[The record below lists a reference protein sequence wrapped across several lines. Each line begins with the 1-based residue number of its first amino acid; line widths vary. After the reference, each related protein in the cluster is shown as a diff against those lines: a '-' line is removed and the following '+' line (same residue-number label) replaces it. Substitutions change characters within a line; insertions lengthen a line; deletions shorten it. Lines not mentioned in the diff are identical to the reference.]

1 MCGYT
6 RGRSDA
12 ADAGVGGRHVH
23 LELTAVR
30 RRPISTHAMRAVVSA
45 LALAAVT
52 SCSTTP
58 PPQPT
63 VARLAALHSL
73 VDSGGELPRP
83 RLPPDA
89 DTNSAAA
96 YYHVAEPLVRFGS
109 TLDTA
114 EMALYWAS
122 RLDPAWPDPI
132 YARGMVLLRAL
143 QHDAFETW
151 LKTRSL
157 KAARHV
163 GLTPRQVQLVDSLM
177 RIAWARNPFL
187 YTGLEFPQLD
197 PSRRGDPVQG
207 ASLAYAT
214 RQFARA
220 ESLFAVALRKHPEDV
235 GVRIDRARALFFLG
249 RYDSTVAELEAARD
263 SVRGRAEART
273 SAVMISGEMFEYA
286 VGIVRVQ
293 QDDFPAAR
301 AAFERAL
308 TANLGFYWAHARL
321 AGAALAL
328 GDTATALAE
337 LDLAVQLEDHD
348 PVLRLYDGAILHA
361 AGRSGEAAVQ
371 LRRAIALDPYYAA
384 PYYWLAGVYAA
395 QGKPQD
401 AIEQYP
407 SFVARAARADPD
419 RPRALRALAALG
431 ASPPG
436 PAGVDSGLVP
446 RHF

>member
-1 MCGYT
+1 MC
-6 RGRSDA
+6 
-12 ADAGVGGRHVH
+12 
-23 LELTAVR
+23 
-30 RRPISTHAMRAVVSA
+30 THAMRAVVSA

-63 VARLAALHSL
+63 VARLAELHSL
-73 VDSGGELPRP
+73 VDSGEELPRP

-96 YYHVAEPLVRFGS
+96 YYHSAEPLVRFGS
-109 TLDTA
+109 KLDTA

-151 LKTRSL
+151 LKTRSV

-321 AGAALAL
+321 AGAALTL
-328 GDTATALAE
+328 GDTGTALSE
-337 LDLAVQLEDHD
+337 LDMAVQLEGRD
-348 PVLRLYDGAILHA
+348 PVLRLYDGVVLAGAGRLDDA
-361 AGRSGEAAVQ
+361 AGQ
-371 LRRAIALDPYYAA
+371 LERAIALDPHYAT
-384 PYYWLAGVYAA
+384 PYYWLATVSRARGRTRE
-395 QGKPQD
+395 
-401 AIEQYP
+401 AIDQYRQ
-407 SFVARAARADPD
+407 FLAHAARLDAD
-419 RPRALRALAALG
+419 RHRALG
-431 ASPPG
+431 ALAELGASLP
-436 PAGVDSGLVP
+436 DSG
-446 RHF
+446 R

>member
-109 TLDTA
+109 KLDTA

-132 YARGMVLLRAL
+132 YGRGMVLLRAL

-151 LKTRSL
+151 IKTRSV

-197 PSRRGDPVQG
+197 PSRLGDPVQG

-214 RQFARA
+214 RQFGRA

-401 AIEQYP
+401 AIEQYR